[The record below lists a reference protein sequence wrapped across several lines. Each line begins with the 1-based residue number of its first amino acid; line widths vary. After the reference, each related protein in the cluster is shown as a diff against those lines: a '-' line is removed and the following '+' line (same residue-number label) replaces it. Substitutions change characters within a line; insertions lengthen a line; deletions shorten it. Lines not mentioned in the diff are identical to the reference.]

1 MGLKISRYIRKSVIS
16 KFVITVQFCKA
27 LLGILLGSK
36 KTSLYLRLRYIRV
49 CTKGVL
55 LFTGEMDDVLDRVCI
70 VQCSRNIHRCTLIMV
85 SVSSISDICLVIYTQ
100 VFQQERN

>member
-55 LFTGEMDDVLDRVCI
+55 LYTVPVSVCLQVKWMMYWIVFALFSAIETFTDVLL
-70 VQCSRNIHRCTLIMV
+70 SW
-85 SVSSISDICLVIYTQ
+85 
-100 VFQQERN
+100 

>member
-55 LFTGEMDDVLDRVCI
+55 LYTVPVFVCLQVKWMMYWIVFALFSAVETFTDVLL
-70 VQCSRNIHRCTLIMV
+70 SW
-85 SVSSISDICLVIYTQ
+85 
-100 VFQQERN
+100 

>member
-55 LFTGEMDDVLDRVCI
+55 LYTVPVSVCLQVKWMMYWIVFALFSAVETFTDVLL
-70 VQCSRNIHRCTLIMV
+70 SW
-85 SVSSISDICLVIYTQ
+85 
-100 VFQQERN
+100 

>member
-27 LLGILLGSK
+27 LLRILLGSK

-49 CTKGVL
+49 HTKVVL
-55 LFTGEMDDVLDRVCI
+55 LYTVPVSVCLQVKWMMYWIVFALFSAVETFTDVLL
-70 VQCSRNIHRCTLIMV
+70 SW
-85 SVSSISDICLVIYTQ
+85 
-100 VFQQERN
+100 